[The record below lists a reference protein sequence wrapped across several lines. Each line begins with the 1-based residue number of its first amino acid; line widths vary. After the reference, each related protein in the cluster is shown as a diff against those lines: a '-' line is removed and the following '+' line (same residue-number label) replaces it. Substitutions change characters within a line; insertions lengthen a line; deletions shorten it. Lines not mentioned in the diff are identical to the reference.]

1 MPAQVTT
8 RAQVNGYRLL
18 VRRLEH
24 ALIRADSR
32 MIHDPMRG
40 QMRALLVGMVVAVL
54 VCGGAGV
61 LAFFRPTP
69 NFGDATIMLSK
80 ANGTLFV
87 RIGDRL
93 HPVLNLASARL
104 IVGKNDPPKPV
115 DDSFLNTVPLGPAVG
130 IVGGPSSIDGADDMA
145 VSSWT
150 VCDSTQ
156 LPSVTEQAR
165 TSVVETTVLAND
177 PVLGDDLRAAS
188 PDQMIL
194 TKVGNTSYIV
204 YNGVRAAINPT
215 DPALYNALH
224 LGDGEI
230 REVSPGLLNSFPL
243 VDPILPIDIQG
254 LGEPTGYL
262 PETFRVG
269 AILKAVD
276 SRGGQLYVVLPE
288 GLQPISA
295 TTADIIRYSKQ
306 QLPTATE
313 PTGISPALVSAAPI
327 VHSLRVDRYPASPAR
342 FVHADPDR
350 VVCMSWQRNNSAA
363 AATTRLLVGNRLPL
377 PNDAQPVRLAAADG
391 GGPGLD
397 SVYLKP
403 GTGKYVRASANE
415 SDTRGLGQLFY
426 INDLGVRFHVK
437 DEAAATALGVVGAK
451 ASGSTNETP
460 QSAPWPV
467 LALLPPG
474 PELSQQAALIAH
486 DGIAADS
493 EGHQITPPK
502 R

>member
-40 QMRALLVGMVVAVL
+40 QMRALLVGMVIAMVI
-54 VCGGAGV
+54 CGGAGV

-69 NFGDATIMLSK
+69 NFGDSTIMLSK
-80 ANGTLFV
+80 SNGTVFV

-104 IVGKNDPPKPV
+104 IVGKSDLPKQV
-115 DDSFLNTVPLGPAVG
+115 DDKFLNTVPLGPSVG
-130 IVGGPSSIDGADDMA
+130 IVGAPTSINGADDMSM
-145 VSSWT
+145 SSWT

-156 LPSVTEQAR
+156 LPSATEQSRAPA
-165 TSVVETTVLAND
+165 TETTVLAND
-177 PVLGDDLRAAS
+177 PVLSEDIQAAS

-194 TKVGNTSYIV
+194 TRAGGTIYLV
-204 YNGVRAAINPT
+204 YNGVRAAI
-215 DPALYNALH
+215 DPADPILRNALR
-224 LGDGEI
+224 LADSEI

-243 VDPILPIDIQG
+243 VEPIVPISIPG
-254 LGEPTGYL
+254 VEEPTSYL
-262 PETFRVG
+262 PEIYRVG
-269 AILKAVD
+269 SVLKTVD
-276 SRGGQLYVVLPE
+276 SRGDHLYVVLRE

-295 TTADIIRYSKQ
+295 ATADIIRYGNPQS
-306 QLPTATE
+306 PTASE
-313 PTGISPALVSAAPI
+313 PTGISPALVNGAPI
-327 VHSLRVDRYPASPAR
+327 VHTLAVDHYPAAPSR
-342 FVHADPDR
+342 FVHIDPDR

-363 AATTRLLVGNRLPL
+363 AAATRLLVGNRLPL
-377 PNDAQPVRLAAADG
+377 PNDAQPVRLATADG

-403 GTGKYVRASANE
+403 GTGEYVQATGVEPDSRAS
-415 SDTRGLGQLFY
+415 GQLFY

-437 DEAAATALGVVGAK
+437 DEAAAAALGVVGVK
-451 ASGSTNETP
+451 SPGGSNETAQP
-460 QSAPWPV
+460 APWPV

-486 DGIAADS
+486 DGIAADAG
-493 EGHQITPPK
+493 GHQITPPK
-502 R
+502 Q